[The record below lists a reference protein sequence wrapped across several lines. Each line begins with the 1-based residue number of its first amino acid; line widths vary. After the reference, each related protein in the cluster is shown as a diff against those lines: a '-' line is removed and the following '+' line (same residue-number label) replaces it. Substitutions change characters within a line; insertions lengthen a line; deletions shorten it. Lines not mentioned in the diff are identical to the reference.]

1 MGPKTFSRHPDFG
14 SWKSLA
20 FFKETRK
27 SLMTGW
33 WALLFSRKSEGNR
46 IKRST
51 RLLLSLSYLCS
62 MSYSLCCSG
71 SRSISTTSCT
81 LETVVLWSSPP
92 TPSIL
97 LWYRAAWQLAGD
109 VSICVHHPH
118 SMYSNIITGRLT
130 LPTPHSSTHRF
141 HSNNNSSEAGRGAS
155 AGKMQHVYRIHG

>member
-109 VSICVHHPH
+109 VSICVHHPPLYVQQH
-118 SMYSNIITGRLT
+118 
-130 LPTPHSSTHRF
+130 HRWAS
-141 HSNNNSSEAGRGAS
+141 HVANSPF
-155 AGKMQHVYRIHG
+155 IHPPFSQQQQFIWSRKRSISR